1 MRSRSD
7 AGLGVMKTGGVVCV
21 GCVCVCVSGV
31 GRKGGRNTVQDKKGI
46 I

>member
-1 MRSRSD
+1 MRSGSD
-7 AGLGVMKTGGVVCV
+7 AGLDVMKTGGVVCV

-31 GRKGGRNTVQDKKGI
+31 GREGGRNAVQEKKGI